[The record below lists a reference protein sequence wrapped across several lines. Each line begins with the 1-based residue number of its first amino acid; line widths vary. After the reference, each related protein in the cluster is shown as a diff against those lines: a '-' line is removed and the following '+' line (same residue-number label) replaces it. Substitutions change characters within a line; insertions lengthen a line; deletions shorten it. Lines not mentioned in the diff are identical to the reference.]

1 MQRKL
6 LVSATRFLMRSNM
19 KKTIKYKR
27 INKRL
32 VVGIDT
38 TEWYSPC
45 LCYMDGILI
54 LHCLCFIVEF
64 YFEKMEEE

>member
-1 MQRKL
+1 MEKI
-6 LVSATRFLMRSNM
+6 
-19 KKTIKYKR
+19 IKYKKL
-27 INKRL
+27 NKSL